1 MRANLLMGTNLLVL
15 RFRPEAVP
23 LDESSIQH
31 KTHHVMHDVTVEKAS
46 DVGVVGSEWRR
57 NRRREHL
64 LFLGL
69 LTSSSL
75 LFHGNALLLT
85 REVVEERIEASVK
98 LTLQLV
104 HALSLASH
112 WRLPVM
118 QTPKFISA
126 QFINIQNK
134 FCGRRKGRLT

>member
-46 DVGVVGSEWRR
+46 DVGVVGSEWWWNGRC
-57 NRRREHL
+57 EHL

-69 LTSSSL
+69 LSSSSL
-75 LFHGNALLLT
+75 LLHGNALLLT

-98 LTLQLV
+98 LALQLI

-112 WRLPVM
+112 WRLPVRK
-118 QTPKFISA
+118 TRKFYIA
-126 QFINIQNK
+126 QFISRRIYHE
-134 FCGRRKGRLT
+134 RKGWLT

>member
-46 DVGVVGSEWRR
+46 DVGVVGSEWRWNGR
-57 NRRREHL
+57 CEHL

-69 LTSSSL
+69 LASSSL
-75 LFHGNALLLT
+75 LLHGNALLLT
-85 REVVEERIEASVK
+85 REVVEEGIEASVK
-98 LTLQLV
+98 LALEFV

-112 WRLPVM
+112 WRLPVLR
-118 QTPKFISA
+118 THNFSSTIY
-126 QFINIQNK
+126 IQMIE
-134 FCGRRKGRLT
+134 FCHERKCRLT